1 MICQDWSTPW
11 QFKIIFRVI
20 TEDNL
25 SAPNEEALAR
35 DSACYH
41 NQAGY
46 ARGDGD
52 MLAQLT
58 DTHDGAVGRSYIQ
71 SNRQTIVWERV
82 AGNFKM

>member
-1 MICQDWSTPW
+1 MKPC
-11 QFKIIFRVI
+11 
-20 TEDNL
+20 
-25 SAPNEEALAR
+25 
-35 DSACYH
+35 
-41 NQAGY
+41 
-46 ARGDGD
+46 DGD